1 MKLDVPGIYW
11 HGNCE
16 RIMSID
22 SSKAEPSIVATA
34 GADTQDSCY
43 LRVWNLAGGLVVH
56 LEDLT
61 GTHERAVNVVRFSP
75 DSHWLASGGDDSVV
89 VLWEKKLKPVF
100 GEEQEVF
107 GWGASKV
114 LRGHTA
120 EVHDLCWNED
130 SSALVSGSLDGTAI
144 IFDAVKGKIIQRL
157 ECQGRVMGVTW
168 SPLYIATQS
177 SDRTVRLWKLAG
189 TRYFVAHSLRDYL
202 GQRLYQP
209 DIHAHAFFRR
219 LTCSPDGSL
228 LVTPAGQW
236 NESPFAHCFIHKSW
250 EAPAFSL
257 PIPDSTAVACRFC
270 PVAFEASDNSSLLTG
285 LGYKWV
291 WAIATRTTI
300 LIYDSEHIQPLH
312 AVSNAHYSS
321 LTDLV
326 WCSSRMLAVTSN
338 DGFVSLL
345 TFEENE
351 LGKPIE
357 MVRVEEG
364 ADIPKSCSSEEA
376 VLERPMIEVEEQK
389 TAEGKRRFT
398 PMLIT
403 S

>member
-1 MKLDVPGIYW
+1 
-11 HGNCE
+11 
-16 RIMSID
+16 MSID
-22 SSKAEPSIVATA
+22 ASKAEPNIVVTA

-43 LRVWNLAGGLVVH
+43 IRVWNLAGGNVVH
-56 LEDLT
+56 LEDLA

-75 DSHWLASGGDDSVV
+75 DGKLLASGGDDAVV

-100 GEEQEVF
+100 GEEEEVL
-107 GWGASKV
+107 GWTASKV
-114 LRGHTA
+114 LRGHTG
-120 EVHDLCWNED
+120 EVHDLCWKED
-130 SSALVSGSLDGTAI
+130 STALVSASVDGSAI
-144 IFDAVKGKIIQRL
+144 VFDTVKGKLIQRL
-157 ECQGRVMGVTW
+157 ECQGRVMGVAW
-168 SPLYIATQS
+168 SPHSIATQS
-177 SDRTVRLWKLAG
+177 SDRTVRIWKLG
-189 TRYFVAHSLRDYL
+189 GSRYFIAHSLREHL

-219 LTCSPDGSL
+219 LSFSPDGSI

-236 NESPFAHCFIHKSW
+236 NEAPLVHCYVHKVWDTPS
-250 EAPAFSL
+250 FSL

-270 PVAFEASDNSSLLTG
+270 PVAFEATDNSSLLNG
-285 LGYKWV
+285 LGQKWV
-291 WAIATRTTI
+291 WAVATRTAV

-326 WCSSRMLAVTSN
+326 WCSPNLLAVSSN
-338 DGFVSLL
+338 DGFVSLIS
-345 TFEENE
+345 FEDNE

-357 MVRVEEG
+357 T
-364 ADIPKSCSSEEA
+364 K
-376 VLERPMIEVEEQK
+376 LEPTEVILQEKTMIEVKEQK

-403 S
+403 P